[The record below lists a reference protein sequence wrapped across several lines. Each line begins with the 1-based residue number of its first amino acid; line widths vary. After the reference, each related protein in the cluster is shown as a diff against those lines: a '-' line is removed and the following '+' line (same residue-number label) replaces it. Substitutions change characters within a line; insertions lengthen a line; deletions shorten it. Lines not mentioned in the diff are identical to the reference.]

1 MAGRRVGWEG
11 KGRKGG
17 RCREPERAE
26 TVRRFVTVTRAL
38 TSSGECTREGRQARH
53 LFYDSR
59 FAPLL
64 LLPSI
69 FLSCCVVKKK
79 KKERNRDR
87 FFPPPLTFRPC
98 WCSVFEF
105 PRTGVIF
112 FFFFL
117 SKEDSLLERFSS
129 VSTTFSS
136 LLHSVDT
143 YSGEEDYS
151 VFSKSDRG
159 AFTRS
164 EDWIRIEEKRKGGF
178 VPRGWWL
185 LPVLPV
191 AHLLRETPL
200 YSVLGIL
207 AAVIRSKS
215 DLNPSVRVD
224 DRSVSPSV
232 LKEKNKKMQRK
243 L

>member
-1 MAGRRVGWEG
+1 M
-11 KGRKGG
+11 
-17 RCREPERAE
+17 
-26 TVRRFVTVTRAL
+26 
-38 TSSGECTREGRQARH
+38 
-53 LFYDSR
+53 
-59 FAPLL
+59 LL
-64 LLPSI
+64 
-69 FLSCCVVKKK
+69 KK

-164 EDWIRIEEKRKGGF
+164 EDWIRIEEKRKGG
-178 VPRGWWL
+178 VCPSRVVAASRASRGT
-185 LPVLPV
+185 PV
-191 AHLLRETPL
+191 ARN
-200 YSVLGIL
+200 
-207 AAVIRSKS
+207 AAVLRAWNTRRRYPI
-215 DLNPSVRVD
+215 
-224 DRSVSPSV
+224 
-232 LKEKNKKMQRK
+232 
-243 L
+243 